1 MKNKK
6 RNPLEVL
13 GEMRRAKMGVA
24 VGSQLEGGS
33 IVFGKDP
40 KDRIKALKTRYKKAV
55 DEGRNRKADRLY
67 RKIER
72 LEEKEIKKDYNKKN
86 NVK

>member
-13 GEMRRAKMGVA
+13 GEMRRAKMGIA

-40 KDRIKALKTRYKKAV
+40 KDRIKNLKTRYGKAV
-55 DEGRNRKADRLY
+55 DEGRKRKADRLY
-67 RKIER
+67 RKIEK
-72 LEEKEIKKDYNKKN
+72 LEEREIEKDYNKKN